1 MKQDGGYQGLRE
13 EGWER
18 VFCGTEFQTGMMKVL
33 ELGGGD
39 GSTAM

>member
-13 EGWER
+13 EGWES
-18 VFCGTEFQTGMMKVL
+18 VFHGTEFQTGMMKVL
-33 ELGGGD
+33 DLGGGG